1 MSEVRNKIIS
11 IDYKLFRNN
20 AEGEMIETTEGKEPL
35 VFMSGV
41 SQMIPEFEAQVVD
54 LNVGETFSFGIKSEN
69 AYGTRSEDAIIELPQ
84 DMFKQDGKMI
94 DEIAVDNIVP
104 LQDQNGQVVP
114 AKVVSINEETV
125 TMDVNHPLADQ
136 DLHFTGSVIEVR
148 EATAEE
154 MEKTEGHVHTE
165 ACNH

>member
-1 MSEVRNKIIS
+1 MSEVTNKIIS

-136 DLHFTGSVIEVR
+136 DLHFTGSVIELR